1 MNTDNSNGSES
12 LCYQFQLNHFT
23 LNITEST
30 IHALNRFIIQS
41 GFLNLQLNTVSEVL
55 SHLSKDGLLTKSQFD
70 EGMKYLLSDDLSEVD
85 KVGCLMILSSIF
97 YTFDRTD
104 SDAVDVTDLVCG
116 LAVICNG
123 SKSSKLAFTFDLM
136 DEDDDNIL
144 TKRGLWRY
152 FRSFLCVL
160 LTVSGASLDM
170 STEEIV
176 GVCDDCAVWTS
187 AQLLSSLHPSAR
199 SGCNFENLADWY
211 TTGGYQVATWLELLD
226 LSKWLPLYPL
236 EGDNAQYQQEQGS
249 DEDNEDEDDEHQHHD
264 TTNTMPENP
273 YVENDGTEI
282 FRAALSSG
290 SYLTIMESDSNF
302 IIEVAQLTGI
312 YKLNPQSIVQ
322 KLHTFCHIDSVT
334 IRGYNNFVSMVVPN
348 TLVSGCNEYQS
359 IGFHQIPYLLLDT

>member
-1 MNTDNSNGSES
+1 MSNGENGSES
-12 LCYQFQLNHFT
+12 LCYQFQLNHFS

-30 IHALNRFIIQS
+30 INALNRFIIKS

-55 SHLSKDGLLTKSQFD
+55 FHLSKDGLLTKSQFD
-70 EGMKYLLSDDLSEVD
+70 EGMKYLLSDDISEVD
-85 KVGCLMILSSIF
+85 KVGCMMILSSIF

-160 LTVSGASLDM
+160 LTVSGAALDM

-187 AQLLSSLHPSAR
+187 AQLLSSLEPSVR

-236 EGDNAQYQQEQGS
+236 EEEEEVQFNHEPEQEQDDS
-249 DEDNEDEDDEHQHHD
+249 QYEDEEESEDDYRQSPPA
-264 TTNTMPENP
+264 TSAGANAMPENP
-273 YVENDGTEI
+273 YVESDGTEI

-302 IIEVAQLTGI
+302 IIEVAQLTGL
-312 YKLNPQSIVQ
+312 YKLNPQAIVQ
-322 KLHTFCHIDSVT
+322 KLHTFCHIDAVT

-348 TLVSGCNEYQS
+348 TLVSC
-359 IGFHQIPYLLLDT
+359 LLLLC